1 MSSNTWVI
9 GSGGLLGSGINNTLT
24 GSFPATTIR
33 WGNQED
39 SRTDLEAN
47 LAQFSQQLNSDQPWR
62 IIWAAGHAIVSSSQ
76 EVCEAELKVFDQFT
90 QKAQLTLTSPGK
102 FFLASSAGGVYAGSH
117 DPPFTA
123 RSVPLP
129 TSAYGNL
136 KLNKERALVTNFA
149 NRGNIT
155 TVIGRIS
162 NLYGPGQNLG
172 KLQGLISHLILAALT
187 KKTMNIFVPLD
198 TIRDF
203 VFVNDA
209 AHVINTLTTM
219 ASPPEIAVIASGEP
233 KSLAT
238 VISQVQGVLR
248 IKIPIAYGAH
258 ASSPGQVADLRMIPT
273 IPCDQL
279 TPFPAGVKTMQLDL
293 AQRLQENDRFLPS
306 N

>member
-1 MSSNTWVI
+1 MNSNTWVI
-9 GSGGLLGSGINNTLT
+9 GSGGLLGSAINNTLT

-39 SRTDLEAN
+39 SITDLEAN
-47 LAQFSQQLNSDQPWR
+47 LAHFSQQLNSDQPWR
-62 IIWAAGHAIVSSSQ
+62 IIWAAGHATVSSSQ

-129 TSAYGNL
+129 TSVYGNL

-149 NRGNIT
+149 NRGDIT

-248 IKIPIAYGAH
+248 IKIPIAYGEH
-258 ASSPGQVADLRMIPT
+258 ASSSGQVADLRMIPT

-293 AQRLQENDRFLPS
+293 AQRLQENDGFLHS